1 MISSVG
7 SLAKEARRMLEFMD
21 KTALGGYQKLIAA
34 SEDYS
39 KDAQDIHAMMERFA
53 EDFESLKQSM
63 DAIKENMGA
72 INLAVEESARGVMNV
87 SEMSA
92 DLSESMKDIENKAD
106 LNKQIV
112 GRLENE
118 VGKFKLSSDKN

>member
-1 MISSVG
+1 
-7 SLAKEARRMLEFMD
+7 
-21 KTALGGYQKLIAA
+21 
-34 SEDYS
+34 
-39 KDAQDIHAMMERFA
+39 
-53 EDFESLKQSM
+53 
-63 DAIKENMGA
+63 
-72 INLAVEESARGVMNV
+72 MNV

-92 DLSESMKDIENKAD
+92 ELSESMKDIENKAD

>member
-1 MISSVG
+1 M
-7 SLAKEARRMLEFMD
+7 
-21 KTALGGYQKLIAA
+21 IAA

>member
-21 KTALGGYQKLIAA
+21 KTALDGYQKLIAA